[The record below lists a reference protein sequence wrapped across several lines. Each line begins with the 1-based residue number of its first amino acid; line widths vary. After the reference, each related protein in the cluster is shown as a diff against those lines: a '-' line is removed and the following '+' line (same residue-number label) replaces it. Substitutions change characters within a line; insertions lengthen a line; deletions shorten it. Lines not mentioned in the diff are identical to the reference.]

1 MQKKT
6 LLLASTI
13 IAVLLL
19 GVVIFSACSQK
30 SPTSPYSSNNPGP
43 AYSLVPQENPNSLS
57 SKDEFKVLC
66 QTEFTVEYNT
76 LLDLLKLVNVI
87 VTCDSSKL
95 VLPVNSVPNLVTIIG
110 SVEQGL
116 SRTEGR
122 VTYLDFLP
130 DGLIFLKPLELH
142 YRSPSP
148 EGKEVKF
155 YWYDPL
161 SGTWKLKQA
170 AKVKNGKVVFYIY
183 HFSKYKVV
191 DGSTS
196 NGSERY

>member
-1 MQKKT
+1 MQTKP
-6 LLLASTI
+6 LLLTSI
-13 IAVLLL
+13 IASLFVLGLVLFL
-19 GVVIFSACSQK
+19 GCSQK
-30 SPTSPYSSNNPGP
+30 SPTSPYSSMPGP
-43 AYSLVPQENPNSLS
+43 SYSLVPQENPNSLS

-142 YRSPSP
+142 YRSPSAD
-148 EGKEVKF
+148 GKEVKF